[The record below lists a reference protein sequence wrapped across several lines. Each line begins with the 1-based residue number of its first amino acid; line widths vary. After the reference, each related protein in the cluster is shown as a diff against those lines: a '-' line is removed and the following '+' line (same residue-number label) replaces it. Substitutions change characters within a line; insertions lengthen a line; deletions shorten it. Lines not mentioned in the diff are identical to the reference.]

1 MNPFSQTSIP
11 LPPILGPGNQHIY
24 NVWIFLYTSY
34 IQYIHR
40 SFSMFCMSLEDGNWI
55 TTTSLL
61 VLRFTVAPK
70 FFVILKDVAL
80 DSDDRQR
87 IAVWKAFG

>member
-1 MNPFSQTSIP
+1 MDIYIYIIYSI
-11 LPPILGPGNQHIY
+11 
-24 NVWIFLYTSY
+24 Y
-34 IQYIHR
+34 IDLFR
-40 SFSMFCMSLEDGNWI
+40 CFACLWKI

-87 IAVWKAFG
+87 IAV